1 MMTTTDIQTHKMLF
15 LQEYLRLNDEQII
28 NKLSN
33 LLHREKSKKLNIDLK
48 PMTLSELSEKLE
60 NSEKDIATGNIYSQQ
75 EVDMFFK
82 NRTK

>member
-1 MMTTTDIQTHKMLF
+1 MTTDIQSHKMLF

-33 LLHREKSKKLNIDLK
+33 LLHQEKSKKLNIEVK
-48 PMTLSELSEKLE
+48 PMTQFEFSEKLMQ
-60 NSEKDIATGNIYSQQ
+60 SEKDIATGNVYSQQ
-75 EVDMFFK
+75 EVELFFK